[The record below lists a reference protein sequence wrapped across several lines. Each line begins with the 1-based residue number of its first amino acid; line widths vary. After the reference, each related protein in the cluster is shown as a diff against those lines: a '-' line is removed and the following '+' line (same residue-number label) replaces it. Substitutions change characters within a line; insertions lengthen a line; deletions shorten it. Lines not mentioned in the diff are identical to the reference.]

1 MFKTDLKLQP
11 QQRLYCMHSSPNV
24 AILPSYFFTISFCM
38 SNNKIT
44 VRPYKNNNNNPL
56 PDTHIDPYSDC
67 YMAYKCRLL
76 VFLGDPTSIEK
87 FQRCC
92 NDIKI
97 QHVVAITEYLWMSFP
112 QSHTGRQGLTWQP
125 DCVQAELNQ
134 GGGWERLCMER
145 DPFVLTGLMW
155 AWLEQLKEPVISV
168 QEAKTLNPDN
178 SDAQTVLN
186 TLDQVS
192 AHSLLIHISKTTAR
206 LQWIIYCL
214 YCSKTLYTTILPSFW
229 SLSRPLKKH

>member
-1 MFKTDLKLQP
+1 
-11 QQRLYCMHSSPNV
+11 
-24 AILPSYFFTISFCM
+24 
-38 SNNKIT
+38 
-44 VRPYKNNNNNPL
+44 
-56 PDTHIDPYSDC
+56 
-67 YMAYKCRLL
+67 
-76 VFLGDPTSIEK
+76 
-87 FQRCC
+87 
-92 NDIKI
+92 
-97 QHVVAITEYLWMSFP
+97 MSFP

-168 QEAKTLNPDN
+168 LEAKTLNPDN

-192 AHSLLIHISKTTAR
+192 AHSLLIHIRKTTAR
-206 LQWIIYCL
+206 LQ
-214 YCSKTLYTTILPSFW
+214 
-229 SLSRPLKKH
+229 